1 MLVRIDDE
9 TLWVLWK
16 SASSKEMVGA
26 AGHARLRQ
34 IIIEGT
40 RAMGVL
46 TNNFIAA
53 THNEEDYMTPEAV
66 RLVQAAEEL
75 APRLRERAQA
85 ADEAGM
91 VPSETVKEM
100 AEAGLF
106 RVLQPKRWGGCE
118 LDPRVF
124 YRVQM
129 ALAKG
134 CMSTAWIYGVIGVHN
149 WQLPLFP
156 EQAQQD
162 VWANGNDGTLIAS
175 TYMPVG
181 KAEKVEGGYRFSG
194 RWGFSSGVDHC
205 EWIFLGGLLPNK
217 DNPDEL
223 EHTTFLLPRS
233 DFKVEKNWDVLGLRA
248 TGSHDIIVEDAF
260 VPEHRTHRTNN
271 HSDGGCPGR
280 ETNPGWTYKI
290 PFTQVFQRAVS
301 SACLGA
307 LDGAIEEFRTRA
319 GAHVGKHGAKTAED
333 PNAQLAVAEAM
344 IAVDQLKLVMFR
356 NYDRIVHCAQTGDK
370 MPVEERLMQRAQSSL
385 VPKLCAER
393 VSELLRACA
402 ASGLYRSNPIERVFR
417 DIHQARGHIANNAD
431 AYARASGAVMLGLPN
446 MDPYI

>member
-1 MLVRIDDE
+1 
-9 TLWVLWK
+9 
-16 SASSKEMVGA
+16 
-26 AGHARLRQ
+26 
-34 IIIEGT
+34 
-40 RAMGVL
+40 MGVL

-53 THNEEDYMTPEAV
+53 SVEEDYMTPEAI
-66 RLVQAAEEL
+66 RLVKAAEEL
-75 APRLRERAQA
+75 APRLRQRAQA

-91 VPSETVKEM
+91 VPRETVKEM

-106 RVLQPKRWGGCE
+106 RVLQPRRWGGSE

-124 YRVQM
+124 YKVQM

-181 KAEKVEGGYRFSG
+181 KAEKVDGGYRFSG

-205 EWIFLGGLLPNK
+205 EWIFLGGLLPKK

-233 DFKVEKNWDVLGLRA
+233 DFRVEKNWDVLGLRA
-248 TGSHDIIVEDAF
+248 TGSHDIIVENAF
-260 VPEHRTHRTNN
+260 VPEHRTQRTND
-271 HSDGGCPGR
+271 HSDAGCPGR
-280 ETNPGWTYKI
+280 ESNPHWTYKI

-307 LDGAIEEFRTRA
+307 LEGAIDEFRSRA
-319 GAHVGKHGAKTAED
+319 AAHIGKHGAKTAED
-333 PNAQLAVAEAM
+333 PNAQMAVAEAM
-344 IAVDQLKLVMFR
+344 IAVDQLKLVLFR
-356 NYDRIVHCAQTGDK
+356 NYDRIVHCAQTGEK
-370 MPVEERLMQRAQSSL
+370 MPVEERLMQRAQASL
-385 VPKLCAER
+385 VPKLCAEK

-431 AYARASGAVMLGLPN
+431 AYARASGAMMLGLPN
-446 MDPYI
+446 TDPYI

>member
-1 MLVRIDDE
+1 
-9 TLWVLWK
+9 
-16 SASSKEMVGA
+16 
-26 AGHARLRQ
+26 
-34 IIIEGT
+34 
-40 RAMGVL
+40 MGVL
-46 TNNFIAA
+46 VNNFIAA
-53 THNEEDYMTPEAV
+53 SQEDEDYMTPEAK

-75 APRLRERAQA
+75 APRLRERAQG
-85 ADEAGM
+85 ADEVGM
-91 VPSETVKEM
+91 VPRETVKEM

-106 RVLQPKRWGGCE
+106 RVLQPKRWGGYE

-181 KAEKVEGGYRFSG
+181 KVEKVDGGYRFSG

-205 EWIFLGGLLPNK
+205 EWIFLGGLLPKK
-217 DNPDEL
+217 DNPEEL

-233 DFKVEKNWDVLGLRA
+233 DFRIEKNWDVLGLRA
-248 TGSHDIIVEDAF
+248 TGSHDIVVEDAF
-260 VPEHRTHRTNN
+260 VPEHRTHRTND
-271 HSDGGCPGR
+271 HSDAGCPGR
-280 ETNPGWTYKI
+280 EINTGWIYKI

-307 LDGAIEEFRTRA
+307 TEGAIEEFRARA
-319 GAHVGKHGAKTAED
+319 AAHIGKHGAKTAED

-344 IAVDQLKLVMFR
+344 IAVDQLKLVLFR
-356 NYDRIVHCAQTGDK
+356 NYARIVHCAKTGDK
-370 MPVEERLMQRAQSSL
+370 MPVEERLMQRSQASL

-402 ASGLYRSNPIERVFR
+402 ASGLYRSNPIERIFR
-417 DIHQARGHIANNAD
+417 DIHQARGHIANNSD
-431 AYARASGAVMLGLPN
+431 AYARASGAMMLGLPN
-446 MDPYI
+446 TDPYI

>member
-1 MLVRIDDE
+1 
-9 TLWVLWK
+9 
-16 SASSKEMVGA
+16 
-26 AGHARLRQ
+26 
-34 IIIEGT
+34 
-40 RAMGVL
+40 MGVL

-53 THNEEDYMTPEAV
+53 TGNEEDYMTPAAI

-75 APRLRERAQA
+75 APRLRERAQS

-91 VPSETVKEM
+91 VPRETVKEM

-106 RVLQPKRWGGCE
+106 RVLQPKRWGGYE

-181 KAEKVEGGYRFSG
+181 KAEKVDGGYRFSG

-205 EWIFLGGLLPNK
+205 EWIFLGGLLPKK

-233 DFKVEKNWDVLGLRA
+233 DFTVEKNWDVLGLRA
-248 TGSHDIIVEDAF
+248 TGSHDIIVEGAF
-260 VPEHRTHRTNN
+260 VPEHRTHRTND
-271 HSDGGCPGR
+271 HSDAGCPGR
-280 ETNPGWTYKI
+280 ENNPGWTYKI

-307 LDGAIEEFRTRA
+307 TEGAIEEFRSRA
-319 GAHVGKHGAKTAED
+319 AAHIGKHGAKTADD

-356 NYDRIVHCAQTGDK
+356 NYSRIVHCAQTGDK
-370 MPVEERLMQRAQSSL
+370 MPVEERLMQRAQASL

-417 DIHQARGHIANNAD
+417 DIHQARGHIANNSD
-431 AYARASGAVMLGLPN
+431 AYARASGAMMLGLPN